1 MYLHFIVLTATTFLS
16 DVIFKRMW
24 FFLDVEIPV
33 LLEPMGI
40 SVLKNAAVKMAHVL
54 LWMVHVIA
62 LLATQVHTVIS
73 HAQQAQLG

>member
-1 MYLHFIVLTATTFLS
+1 M
-16 DVIFKRMW
+16 
-24 FFLDVEIPV
+24 LDVEIPV
-33 LLEPMGI
+33 LPEAMGI
-40 SVLKNAAVKMAHVL
+40 SVQKNAAVKMAHVL